1 MKTQPIAV
9 AVAVAAL
16 CLPAAA
22 ATADSPTARQALQCG
37 TISTSNGGQAR
48 FINTYRMKC
57 DTAARIARK
66 ARGRRYTALKFT
78 CKAKRTSGISGL
90 SYLCK
95 NPGATRSLGFIYRA
109 P

>member
-1 MKTQPIAV
+1 MSTRCIAGAVV
-9 AVAVAAL
+9 ASAL
-16 CLPAAA
+16 CLPAVVS
-22 ATADSPTARQALQCG
+22 ADSPTARQAIQCG

-57 DTAARIARK
+57 GTARQIAKK
-66 ARGRRYTALKFT
+66 ARGRKYTAQAFT

-95 NPGATRSLGFIYRA
+95 NSGATRSLGFIYRA

>member
-1 MKTQPIAV
+1 MFRRTLLVLVAAV
-9 AVAVAAL
+9 AFAT
-16 CLPAAA
+16 LPAAA
-22 ATADSPTARQALQCG
+22 SADSPTARQAIQCG

-57 DTAARIARK
+57 ATARKIARK
-66 ARGRRYTALKFT
+66 ARGRKYTALAFT
-78 CKAKRTSGISGL
+78 CKPKRTSGISGL

-95 NPGATRSLGFIYRA
+95 NSSASRSLGFIYRA

>member
-1 MKTQPIAV
+1 MKTRRIVGAV
-9 AVAVAAL
+9 VASAL

-22 ATADSPTARQALQCG
+22 ASADSPTARQAIQCG

-57 DTAARIARK
+57 DTATRIARK
-66 ARGRRYTALKFT
+66 ARGSRYTALKFT
-78 CKAKRTSGISGL
+78 CKPKRTSGISGL

-95 NPGATRSLGFIYRA
+95 NSAATRSLGFIYRA